1 MKSKA
6 RQDAEYAKK
15 ERERRQDAEYVNKER
30 EKNQERM
37 TETRQDAEFAN
48 KEREKNQERKS
59 KARQDAEFA
68 NKEREKN
75 QERKSKARQDAEYAN
90 KERERILTRRQDAEY
105 AKKEKEKNQERMT
118 KKKQDADYA
127 KRARFQ
133 NRDRKAAVRMQRVN
147 NKPITK
153 STQETQSSQSSLQV
167 GSPAAEHVQ
176 IPVANPCQ
184 THDQSVGLQSDT
196 RVRTH
201 LEIKAEREYRKAI
214 VEGPECVCRSCGNL
228 WFKKSV
234 RLFDKQMFLN
244 RGIAEDFLDKYC
256 GCEGLFHGHTKWI
269 CRCHTCHSSIRK
281 GAAPRLS
288 LGRGLDF
295 PDVPAE
301 VARLTPLEERLVSPK
316 IPFMQIRPLGV
327 DRQHGLK
334 GNVVF
339 NVPVEE
345 HGITTLAEDW
355 LQQHP
360 TTEETFIVDHA
371 DVLENESAPDLEEI
385 RPEESDIPIQEETVS
400 MEEALQPISAAEN
413 QESNSTASET
423 TADAN
428 NANGKRTDN
437 DEEKSQPGEDDWDET
452 AGDEPINPGVEG
464 TLLDCGQAIKF
475 APGEGQRPLAVLMDK
490 DSEELAFLTI
500 YGGHR
505 RVQPEKVSYTDI
517 AKSEARRYDRRA
529 TKIPKLFFSYKKM
542 EMVRVSGSIQT
553 CLRKKLQDQN
563 YSARDM
569 LNQETVGNIVG
580 TDQGYYVLR
589 PVRGSPLF
597 WQQKKKELLAMV
609 RQLGCPTFFFTR
621 SAAETRWKELLKVLF
636 KLDIHDDPEPDEIDN
651 LSFTDK
657 AQFIRSDSV
666 TCARYFDHRFR
677 VLFTKII
684 RSKVG
689 PLGEVTDFFHR
700 VEFQHRGSPHIHSLL
715 WIKDAPKFEAG
726 NQEGGEAV
734 TAFIDQHITC
744 HKPAENESLFEEVLL
759 QQHKHSHTC
768 LKQVGEEKTCRFQ
781 ITKLPMSQTCILRP
795 LQTEE
800 RAPKDGPEKLQKIKD
815 KLNHLSSQAN
825 VRLTEF
831 LDDIPEEEYVACI
844 RSTLKREDIFL
855 KREVSEARSNA
866 YNPDILRLWHANM
879 DIQFVLDPYAC
890 VMYII
895 NYVGKSQRGM
905 STLLRSAIA
914 DVRKGNNTVREKLR
928 AVSNCFV
935 NSSDISAQEACY
947 YLLRMPV
954 SQASCSCVF
963 INTNRPEK
971 RIHML
976 KLEEV
981 LRAMD
986 PDSTDIMRSGL
997 LDKYLARP
1005 NEMENV
1011 CLAEFAANYNINS
1024 TDPCIS
1030 KPHDDEDE
1038 EDREGNT
1045 EKTVT
1050 LLNGKG
1056 FVTQR
1061 KWAKVIRYCNFSI
1074 LKDMKEHYRE
1084 QLMLLHPWRD
1094 EQQDLIDVDHERKFK
1109 EHEQMIDEK

>member
-1 MKSKA
+1 
-6 RQDAEYAKK
+6 
-15 ERERRQDAEYVNKER
+15 
-30 EKNQERM
+30 
-37 TETRQDAEFAN
+37 
-48 KEREKNQERKS
+48 
-59 KARQDAEFA
+59 
-68 NKEREKN
+68 
-75 QERKSKARQDAEYAN
+75 
-90 KERERILTRRQDAEY
+90 
-105 AKKEKEKNQERMT
+105 
-118 KKKQDADYA
+118 
-127 KRARFQ
+127 
-133 NRDRKAAVRMQRVN
+133 
-147 NKPITK
+147 
-153 STQETQSSQSSLQV
+153 
-167 GSPAAEHVQ
+167 
-176 IPVANPCQ
+176 
-184 THDQSVGLQSDT
+184 
-196 RVRTH
+196 
-201 LEIKAEREYRKAI
+201 
-214 VEGPECVCRSCGNL
+214 
-228 WFKKSV
+228 
-234 RLFDKQMFLN
+234 MFLN
-244 RGIAEDFLDKYC
+244 RGIVEDFLDKYC
-256 GCEGLFHGHTKWI
+256 GCEGLFHGHIKWI
-269 CRCHTCHSSIRK
+269 CHTCHSSIRK

-301 VARLTPLEERLVSPK
+301 VARLTPLEERLVSPR

-334 GNVVF
+334 GNVV
-339 NVPVEE
+339 NVPVEVSNNVAILPRSFSDAQTIQIKLMRKMCYRGHYIFKTVRPHAVYEAARILVNTPLYKE

-360 TTEETFIVDHA
+360 TTEETCIVDHA

-452 AGDEPINPGVEG
+452 AGDEPINPGVEDM
-464 TLLDCGQAIKF
+464 LLDCGQAIKF

-490 DSEELAFLTI
+490 DSEELAFPTI

-505 RVQPEKVSYTDI
+505 KVQPEKVSYTDI

-553 CLRKKLQDQN
+553 CFRKKLQDQN

-580 TDQGYYVLR
+580 TDQGYYMLR
-589 PVRGSPLF
+589 PVRGSPPF
-597 WQQKKKELLAMV
+597 WQQKKKELLAIV
-609 RQLGCPTFFFTR
+609 RQLGCPTFFFTL

-657 AQFIRSDSV
+657 AQLIRSDPV

-677 VLFTKII
+677 ALFTKII

-700 VEFQHRGSPHIHSLL
+700 VEFQHRGSPHIHGLL

-726 NQEGGEAV
+726 NQESGEAV

-768 LKQVGEEKTCRFQ
+768 LKQVGKEKTCRFQ
-781 ITKLPMSQTCILRP
+781 IPKLPMSQTCILRP

-844 RSTLKREDIFL
+844 RSTLKRE
-855 KREVSEARSNA
+855 K
-866 YNPDILRLWHANM
+866 
-879 DIQFVLDPYAC
+879 
-890 VMYII
+890 
-895 NYVGKSQRGM
+895 
-905 STLLRSAIA
+905 
-914 DVRKGNNTVREKLR
+914 
-928 AVSNCFV
+928 
-935 NSSDISAQEACY
+935 
-947 YLLRMPV
+947 
-954 SQASCSCVF
+954 
-963 INTNRPEK
+963 
-971 RIHML
+971 
-976 KLEEV
+976 
-981 LRAMD
+981 
-986 PDSTDIMRSGL
+986 
-997 LDKYLARP
+997 
-1005 NEMENV
+1005 
-1011 CLAEFAANYNINS
+1011 
-1024 TDPCIS
+1024 
-1030 KPHDDEDE
+1030 
-1038 EDREGNT
+1038 
-1045 EKTVT
+1045 
-1050 LLNGKG
+1050 
-1056 FVTQR
+1056 
-1061 KWAKVIRYCNFSI
+1061 FS
-1074 LKDMKEHYRE
+1074 
-1084 QLMLLHPWRD
+1084 
-1094 EQQDLIDVDHERKFK
+1094 
-1109 EHEQMIDEK
+1109 